1 MEHVFTLNEYRKIDE
16 EFDVIRKTEKTHL
29 FAPSKDSLVFILQF
43 AVAYHVE
50 KDLSLSSLSGII
62 LN

>member
-1 MEHVFTLNEYRKIDE
+1 MEHVFTQNECKKN
-16 EFDVIRKTEKTHL
+16 DVIKKVRKL
-29 FAPSKDSLVFILQF
+29 DLLAPSKQSLAFIMQF
-43 AVAYHVE
+43 AAAYHVE

>member
-1 MEHVFTLNEYRKIDE
+1 MEHVFTSNDCKKINVIKKNEKSDLY
-16 EFDVIRKTEKTHL
+16 
-29 FAPSKDSLVFILQF
+29 APSKRSLTLIMQF
-43 AVAYHVE
+43 AAAYHVE

>member
-1 MEHVFTLNEYRKIDE
+1 MEYVFTLNDYRKID
-16 EFDVIRKTEKTHL
+16 VIRKVKKTDL
-29 FAPSKDSLVFILQF
+29 YVPSKRSLTLIMQF
-43 AVAYHVE
+43 AAVYHVE

>member
-1 MEHVFTLNEYRKIDE
+1 MEHILTLSDCKKIN
-16 EFDVIRKTEKTHL
+16 VTKKVKKL
-29 FAPSKDSLVFILQF
+29 NLYAPSKQSLTFIMQF

-50 KDLSLSSLSGII
+50 KDLSLNPLSGII